1 MANGG
6 FMKAAMEQMLV
17 YQGQTVI
24 VHNDWKTNSETQVE
38 VRALK
43 GKYSFEFTEIGDV
56 RLDSV
61 LQVKGGSDYWRVID
75 IEENFDGNVI
85 YSYKVSVSRLDGQGN
100 PVKSSYPQQ
109 ASAVFHGDITG
120 AVQIGGSQNTQTVNI
135 QINTQFNNAF
145 NKVLELIQK
154 DSHLDEFQKED
165 AIDALQKLPELAKK
179 EPSESVMKR
188 AKEKLDVV
196 NAAIST
202 SKELAL
208 IAAPYL
214 IELAKYFHIAQ

>member
-24 VHNDWKTNSETQVE
+24 VYNDWKTTSETQVE

-43 GKYSFEFTEIGDV
+43 GKKSFEFTEIGDV

-75 IEENFDGNVI
+75 IEENFDGNAI
-85 YSYKVSVSRLDGQGN
+85 YCYKVSVSRLDGQGN

-109 ASAVFHGDITG
+109 ASAVFHGDFIG
-120 AVQIGGSQNTQTVNI
+120 AFQQGGSQNTQTVNI
-135 QINTQFNNAF
+135 QINTQFDNAF
-145 NKVLELIQK
+145 NKVLELLQK
-154 DSHLDEFQKED
+154 DTTLDDYQKED
-165 AIDALQKLPELAKK
+165 AIDALQKLPDLAKK
-179 EPSESVMKR
+179 EPSESIMKR
-188 AKEKLDVV
+188 AKEKLDLITST
-196 NAAIST
+196 ISV
-202 SKELAL
+202 SKETAI

-214 IELAKYFHIAQ
+214 LEFARFFHLL